1 MEKTDFCTRGNLNYI
16 NCDPN
21 NREYWTMTAA
31 DPVRS
36 NILNGCWICN
46 IEPQQKTNNKLC
58 DRYLTNFNSCAS
70 KYPEVV
76 NLMYKKKVY
85 R

>member
-1 MEKTDFCTRGNLNYI
+1 MEKNDFCSRGNLNYI
-16 NCDPN
+16 RCDPN
-21 NREYWTMTAA
+21 NRDYLTMTAN

-46 IEPQQKTNNKLC
+46 IEPRQTRNNNLC
-58 DRYLTNFNSCAS
+58 NRYLTNFNSCAAN
-70 KYPEVV
+70 YPDIV